1 MAWCLIL
8 IWRKFS
14 IIIISTFFPL
24 YLSFPSSIP
33 VYTCDRHFV
42 FVTFLEYS
50 FPFFSFSQSLIF
62 LLFSFWGFCLDI
74 LMLRVSFLSCVLTN
88 KPIKIILQFCYSLFV
103 IISRISLWYFKDFYL
118 SAYITICSYLL
129 STLSIVTLSI
139 LILNPLQCLA
149 PMLASA
155 SSNCVLRF
163 LACIV
168 ISS

>member
-14 IIIISTFFPL
+14 IIISTFFPL

-50 FPFFSFSQSLIF
+50 FPFFFFQPVSNLFAFQFFRILFRYPHAQSFF
-62 LLFSFWGFCLDI
+62 LELCSDA
-74 LMLRVSFLSCVLTN
+74 
-88 KPIKIILQFCYSLFV
+88 IKIILQFCYSLFV